1 MNFQKLTQ
9 QILESVNDNDREIY
23 YNIIS
28 EGSMTPFMYE
38 ALKLNG
44 TMWFEIWDTSDHID
58 VYNTFEEGEIILSR
72 NCGFTTRE
80 RERFKQSFEPYL
92 HLKGKW
98 KSVDAAFYGKMLI
111 LYGIE
116 VERISGLTD
125 TVDDEF
131 KDSNIIDW

>member
-58 VYNTFEEGEIILSR
+58 VYNTFEECEIILSR

-80 RERFKQSFEPYL
+80 R
-92 HLKGKW
+92 
-98 KSVDAAFYGKMLI
+98 
-111 LYGIE
+111 
-116 VERISGLTD
+116 
-125 TVDDEF
+125 
-131 KDSNIIDW
+131 

>member
-9 QILESVNDNDREIY
+9 QILESVDDKHREIY

-28 EGSMTPFMYE
+28 QGSMNTFMDE

-44 TMWFEIWDTSDHID
+44 TTWFEIWDTSDRID
-58 VYNTFEEGEIILSR
+58 VYNTFEEGAIILSKD
-72 NCGFTTRE
+72 CGFTTRE
-80 RERFKQSFEPYL
+80 RERFKQTFEPYL

-98 KSVDAAFYGKMLI
+98 KSVEAGFGGKMLI